1 VDERRVHVEHEQA
14 EVGHAQRRGDAAND
28 EAGGD
33 FDGGDGVHVTGS
45 SLGVPSDLSTSRM
58 SCARS
63 FGSGV
68 SRSMRSLSLPASLMW
83 RFFCTSSMMR
93 IASTGGLGRKLM
105 TISFGAASIFV
116 TP

>member
-1 VDERRVHVEHEQA
+1 MR
-14 EVGHAQRRGDAAND
+14 
-28 EAGGD
+28 
-33 FDGGDGVHVTGS
+33 GS
-45 SLGVPSDLSTSRM
+45 SSCSGGCRGLGVPSERSTSRI

-63 FGSGV
+63 LGSGV

-93 IASTGGLGRKLM
+93 IASTGGLGLKLI
-105 TISFGAASIFV
+105 TISRGAASIFI